1 MSTEQDRPAMQSD
14 LLILERKLRTDL
26 EDLKLQIREEGTTTR
41 RHFDVVAEQMRDSV
55 KLVAEVAAHHSTV
68 LDDHEN
74 RLREIE
80 NR

>member
-1 MSTEQDRPAMQSD
+1 MLSD
-14 LLILERKLRTDL
+14 LTAFRNGLRSELSELI
-26 EDLKLQIREEGTTTR
+26 QEEGKTTR

-55 KLVAEVAAHHSTV
+55 KLVAEGVAHHTTV

-80 NR
+80 KH